1 MGAAVDLTPGTASTI
16 FFQIRPFWP
25 SYLDAFTQEKPGVSQ
40 SGQHFFM
47 RDRFL
52 FSALQLLSS
61 ALETLLGLFRSLKE
75 KKPPTPSISRLVAS
89 LLSYKTTLLAEHSNA
104 QADRECSPGK
114 ATSATVARNA
124 AVSLSSA

>member
-1 MGAAVDLTPGTASTI
+1 
-16 FFQIRPFWP
+16 
-25 SYLDAFTQEKPGVSQ
+25 
-40 SGQHFFM
+40 M

-75 KKPPTPSISRLVAS
+75 KKPPTPPISRLVAS
-89 LLSYKTTLLAEHSNA
+89 PLSYKTTLLAEHRNA

-114 ATSATVARNA
+114 ATSAMVAGNA

>member
-25 SYLDAFTQEKPGVSQ
+25 SYLDAFTLVKAWCLPKWSAFFYE
-40 SGQHFFM
+40 GQIFI
-47 RDRFL
+47 
-52 FSALQLLSS
+52 FSLQLLSS

-75 KKPPTPSISRLVAS
+75 KKPPTPPISRLVAS

-104 QADRECSPGK
+104 PADRECSPGK
-114 ATSATVARNA
+114 ATSAMVAGNT